1 MSSAR
6 TLFVR
11 PGIVQVGKEAQVL
24 IAAKAGL
31 CKHRSSGVNGVRLAG
46 KDAQNFAVQEQQG
59 RKSLVLG
66 RVWMPVDSVAS
77 WMRKASTSN
86 VPAVMRLVQSVAA
99 DEAFTPVEEDVPG
112 AKEVSVQADSRTG
125 TVSEFL
131 PSRR

>member
-11 PGIVQVGKEAQVL
+11 PDIVQVGKEAQVL
-24 IAAKAGL
+24 IVAKAGYVY
-31 CKHRSSGVNGVRLAG
+31 RSSGVNGVRLAG